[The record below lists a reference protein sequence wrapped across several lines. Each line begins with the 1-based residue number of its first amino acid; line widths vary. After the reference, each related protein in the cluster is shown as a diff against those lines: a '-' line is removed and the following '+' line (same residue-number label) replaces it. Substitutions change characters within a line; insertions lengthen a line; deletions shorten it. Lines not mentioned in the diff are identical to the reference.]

1 MSSPDFNTLPL
12 TDLGNAER
20 LAARFGY
27 RLRYCHLWGKW
38 LQYDGRRWA
47 TDDTG
52 EIHRLAATTARL
64 LLDEARDLA
73 QLAQA
78 AEELERQRLID
89 VVEATV
95 KWAKRSEGVAR
106 INAMVE
112 LARSRLGIPV
122 RPEEMDSDPWLFN
135 AVNATI
141 DLRTGDLQPHDPQDL
156 ITKLAPVQYD
166 PEARYGC
173 WDDFLE
179 SVLPSRAVRDFVQRV
194 GGYSLTGMTTEEKLF
209 FLWGPTATGKSTL
222 LRAICAAMGD
232 YAATADFSTFLQ
244 RDHRGPSNDI
254 ARLAGKRLVV
264 SIEVDQGSRFAEG
277 LVQQLTGGD
286 VVTARFMYGEFFEFI
301 PQFKLWLAAND
312 RPSVRDDNDAIWR
325 RILQVHFSTQIPEE
339 DRDDDIKA
347 TLSDPDV
354 AGPAVLAWLVQ
365 GCLQWQQYGLQVPG
379 EVQAT
384 TQDYR
389 REMDP
394 LSDFLEESCI
404 LFSEARVRNPDLWS
418 AYRDWCKE
426 NHVRYP
432 LGRKGFTQRIKA
444 LHGVHQTTD
453 SGARVW
459 HGIGLLSPELVTNE

>member
-1 MSSPDFNTLPL
+1 
-12 TDLGNAER
+12 
-20 LAARFGY
+20 
-27 RLRYCHLWGKW
+27 
-38 LQYDGRRWA
+38 
-47 TDDTG
+47 
-52 EIHRLAATTARL
+52 
-64 LLDEARDLA
+64 
-73 QLAQA
+73 
-78 AEELERQRLID
+78 
-89 VVEATV
+89 
-95 KWAKRSEGVAR
+95 
-106 INAMVE
+106 MVE
-112 LARSRLGIPV
+112 LARSRPGVPV

-135 AVNATI
+135 AFNGTV
-141 DLRTGDLQPHDPQDL
+141 DLRTGDLQAHGPQDL

-166 PEARYGC
+166 PEARNGL
-173 WDDFLE
+173 WDDFLKR
-179 SVLPSRAVRDFVQRV
+179 VLPTLEVRDFVQRV
-194 GGYSLTGMTTEEKLF
+194 GGYSLTGLTTEEKLF

-325 RILQVHFSTQIPEE
+325 RILQVHFSVQIPEE

-347 TLSDPDV
+347 ALSDLDV

-394 LSDFLEESCI
+394 LADFLEESCI
-404 LFSEARVRNPDLWS
+404 LFSEARVRNPDLWT
-418 AYRDWCKE
+418 AYLAWCQE
-426 NHVRYP
+426 NHVRY
-432 LGRKGFTQRIKA
+432 LMGRKGFTQRIKA
-444 LHGVHQTTD
+444 LRGVRLSPG
-453 SGARVW
+453 SGSRDW

>member
-1 MSSPDFNTLPL
+1 MSALDFTELPL

-20 LAARFGY
+20 LAARFGH
-27 RLRYCHLWGKW
+27 RLRYCHPWGKW
-38 LQYDGRRWA
+38 LQYDGRRWR

-73 QLAQA
+73 QLAQT

-89 VVEATV
+89 MVEATV
-95 KWAKRSEGVAR
+95 KWSKRSEGVAR

-112 LARSRLGIPV
+112 LARSRPNIAIK
-122 RPEEMDSDPWLFN
+122 PEAMDSDPWLFN

-141 DLRTGDLQPHDPQDL
+141 DLRTGDLQPHGPQDL

-179 SVLPSRAVRDFVQRV
+179 RVLPSPAVRDFVQRV

-244 RDHRGPSNDI
+244 KDHRGPSNDI
-254 ARLAGKRLVV
+254 ARLDGKRLVV

-325 RILQVHFSTQIPEE
+325 RILQVHFSVQIPEE

-347 TLSDPDV
+347 ALSDPDV
-354 AGPAVLAWLVQ
+354 AGPAVLTWLVQ

-394 LSDFLEESCI
+394 LADFLEESCI
-404 LFSEARVRNPDLWS
+404 LFSEARVRNPDLWT
-418 AYRDWCKE
+418 AYLAWCQE

-432 LGRKGFTQRIKA
+432 MGRKGFTQRIKA
-444 LHGVHQTTD
+444 LRGVRLSPG
-453 SGARVW
+453 SGSRDW